1 MPGWPSA
8 DRFAV
13 RTIGVGMTDPKTY
26 IFKVPPNNPVPAG
39 MDKMTDLDQFA
50 KASGA
55 RILPHGNDVAL
66 APNSDAYV
74 YSRPEAQRNLYRI
87 PLPR

>member
-1 MPGWPSA
+1 
-8 DRFAV
+8 
-13 RTIGVGMTDPKTY
+13 
-26 IFKVPPNNPVPAG
+26 
-39 MDKMTDLDQFA
+39 MDKMTDLDRSA

-66 APNSDAYV
+66 APNSDAYA
-74 YSRPEAQRNLYRI
+74 YTRGEALRNLYRI